1 MTDWKKEAD
10 GIELRTTR
18 GEPPHII
25 VVRRKDLHALVLR
38 AVEET
43 KKETIKQVMN
53 LVKGMEK

>member
-25 VVRRKDLHALVLR
+25 VVRRKDLHELVQR
-38 AVEET
+38 VAEET
-43 KKETIKQVMN
+43 KKETIKKVVDLAN
-53 LVKGMEK
+53 TLAK